1 MPMGNALEA
10 YWAGVDAGW
19 TRVRTLAREQK
30 EKKEGR
36 GRVKEGIEE
45 GADRR
50 GAV

>member
-1 MPMGNALEA
+1 MPVGNALEA
-10 YWAGVDAGW
+10 DWAGVDGGW

-30 EKKEGR
+30 EEQEWR
-36 GRVKEGIEE
+36 RRVKEGMEE